1 MNEMAM
7 PLLHAEGG
15 FLGVRVSGNQVVV
28 SSRDVAR
35 VFEKDHNK
43 VLRDI
48 RELPCPEDFRLSN
61 FGQSTYLNEQ
71 GRDMPEALLSR
82 DGFTLLA
89 MGYNGDRAM
98 QFKIAYIAE
107 FNRMEKVLRQ
117 PFAFPVPKNL
127 PEALR
132 LAAELEERRV
142 LLEKENRQLA
152 PKAEAWDATCEE
164 GTEMSL
170 QAIGK
175 EFERLGMGPR
185 KIFDFLARQGIIYRL
200 DGCWVPIQA
209 HVERGRFRMKRVNI
223 LIHGEPKTVLKTL
236 VTPKGRDFIAGL
248 IGQKGGIVHAGQSG
262 NTGMGGCP

>member
-1 MNEMAM
+1 MAM

-15 FLGVRVSGNQVVV
+15 FLGVRVSGENVVV
-28 SSRDVAR
+28 SSKDVAR
-35 VFEKDHNK
+35 VFGKNHDK

-48 RELPCPEDFRLSN
+48 RELGCSDDFRLSN
-61 FGQSTYLNEQ
+61 FGESSYLNEQ
-71 GRDMPEALLSR
+71 NREMPEYLMTR

-89 MGYNGDRAM
+89 MGYTGEKAM
-98 QFKIAYIAE
+98 TFKEAYIEE
-107 FNRMEKVLRQ
+107 FRRMEGELKYREIKQ
-117 PFAFPVPKNL
+117 RWNIPETL
-127 PEALR
+127 PDALR
-132 LAAELEERRV
+132 LAADLAKGKEEAERKV
-142 LLEKENRQLA
+142 KQLA
-152 PKAEAWDATCEE
+152 PKASAWDATCEE

-175 EFERLGMGPR
+175 EFEKLGMGPR

-248 IGQKGGIVHAGQSG
+248 IGQKGGIVHAGQGG
-262 NTGMGGCP
+262 NQGMGGCP

>member
-1 MNEMAM
+1 MFEIEK
-7 PLLHAEGG
+7 AEEVG

-35 VFEKDHNK
+35 VFEKDHK
-43 VLRDI
+43 DVLKSI
-48 RELPCPEDFRLSN
+48 RNLGCSPGFNGRNFAPVEYLDAKGESRPE
-61 FGQSTYLNEQ
+61 YL
-71 GRDMPEALLSR
+71 LTL
-82 DGFTLLA
+82 DGFTILA
-89 MGYNGDRAM
+89 MGYNGEKAM
-98 QFKIAYIAE
+98 TFKEAYIEE
-107 FNRMEKVLRQ
+107 FRRMEGELKYREIKQ
-117 PFAFPVPKNL
+117 RWNIPETL
-127 PEALR
+127 PDALR
-132 LAAELEERRV
+132 LAADLAKGKEEAERRV
-142 LLEKENRQLA
+142 KLLS

-170 QAIGK
+170 QAVGK

-236 VTPKGRDFIAGL
+236 VTPKGRDYIAGL